1 MESSYPGAPRRSGT
15 ATAVLGLLIFLV
27 LWNIIILAVCGAT
40 LHQAYAVKN
49 DIAAAA
55 GNSTTTG

>member
-15 ATAVLGLLIFLV
+15 GAAVLGLLIFLV
-27 LWNIIILAVCGAT
+27 LWNIITLAVCGAT

-55 GNSTTTG
+55 TNGTVT